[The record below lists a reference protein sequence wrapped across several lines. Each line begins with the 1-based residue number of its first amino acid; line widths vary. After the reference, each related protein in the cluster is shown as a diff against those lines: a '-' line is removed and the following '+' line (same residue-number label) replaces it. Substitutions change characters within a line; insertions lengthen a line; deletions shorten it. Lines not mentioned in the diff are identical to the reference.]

1 MRSDL
6 SHKGRGGTEQA
17 ELEGDSKILINLYP
31 GNSNANGSSIVSRR
45 CER

>member
-1 MRSDL
+1 MGPGVRRDDNPDNAAYFVFL
-6 SHKGRGGTEQA
+6 NGYQ
-17 ELEGDSKILINLYP
+17 LYP